1 MHLRFIS
8 FLLIL
13 TLLNCSDNN
22 NVVKY
27 KSFKYGW
34 FSNEKVKFKFKLKQ
48 VEENNLFIDLRNNND
63 YKFSNIF
70 LIAILRDSNS
80 VIFHDT
86 LEYKMANLYGEWM
99 GKGFS
104 NIKENRLWRKEKWKP
119 NHKGPYFIEIAQA
132 TRENGSI
139 SGVRILDGILDIGLT
154 LDYKTIYK

>member
-1 MHLRFIS
+1 MHLIFIS

-27 KSFKYGW
+27 KSFKHGW
-34 FSNEKVKFKFKLKQ
+34 FSDEKVKFKFKLKQ
-48 VEENNLFIDLRNNND
+48 IEENNLFIDLRNNND

-70 LIAILRDSNS
+70 LIAILRDSSS

-99 GKGFS
+99 GKGFL
-104 NIKENRLWRKEKWKP
+104 NIKENRLWWKEKWKP

-139 SGVRILDGILDIGLT
+139 SGVRVLDGILDIGLT
-154 LDYKTIYK
+154 LDYKTIDK

>member
-27 KSFKYGW
+27 KSFKHGW
-34 FSNEKVKFKFKLKQ
+34 FSDEKVKFKFKLKQ

-104 NIKENRLWRKEKWKP
+104 NIKENRLWWKEKWKP

-154 LDYKTIYK
+154 LDYKTIDK

>member
-27 KSFKYGW
+27 KSFKHGW
-34 FSNEKVKFKFKLKQ
+34 FFDEKVKFKFKLKQ

-104 NIKENRLWRKEKWKP
+104 NIKENRLWWKEKWKP

-154 LDYKTIYK
+154 LDYKTIDK

>member
-13 TLLNCSDNN
+13 TLLNCSDNY

-34 FSNEKVKFKFKLKQ
+34 FSDEKVKFKFKLKQ

-104 NIKENRLWRKEKWKP
+104 NIKENRLWWKEKWKP

>member
-1 MHLRFIS
+1 MCIR
-8 FLLIL
+8 
-13 TLLNCSDNN
+13 DR
-22 NVVKY
+22 
-27 KSFKYGW
+27 FKYGW
-34 FSNEKVKFKFKLKQ
+34 FSDEKVKFKFKLKQ
-48 VEENNLFIDLRNNND
+48 VDENNLFIDLRNNND

-99 GKGFS
+99 GKGFL
-104 NIKENRLWRKEKWKP
+104 NIKENRLWWKEKWKP

-154 LDYKTIYK
+154 IDYKTIGK